1 MSLLKNMS
9 FWIFICATISAT
21 SYFADY
27 LLTPESRRKQRY
39 KVHIFF
45 RKLFDSID
53 KTNFNE
59 LQRLLVTYVIRF
71 KYCLFGERLFS
82 RKMLI
87 MSLLCS
93 QYLTL
98 TALILSILTDVG
110 KSRDLNI
117 FCIIP
122 LFPFFGFSFFISQ
135 PINVYRFLHSVGL
148 FWNNYLF
155 DFLAIASTVIL
166 LKMAYEKKLWFSLA
180 AFIDVILS
188 YLLAYFCII
197 FYYIMPPNS
206 GYLDLRFLSF
216 IPDMWNGR
224 VPSML
229 HHTPWLFYS
238 LTTFVPVLFYMSVLL
253 FLSICKCLQYVCA
266 PLVEKCSTVGGRTI
280 FFTFG
285 SAFAILAILLT
296 AIKEFIN

>member
-21 SYFADY
+21 SYFANY

-39 KVHIFF
+39 KVQIFF
-45 RKLFDSID
+45 RKIFDSID

-59 LQRLLVTYVIRF
+59 LQRLLVTYVIKF
-71 KYCLFGERLFS
+71 INCLFGERLLS

-122 LFPFFGFSFFISQ
+122 LFPFFGFSFLIKRNM
-135 PINVYRFLHSVGL
+135 NVYTFLHSIGL

-188 YLLAYFCII
+188 YLLAYLCII

-216 IPDMWNGR
+216 IPDLWNGR

-229 HHTPWLFYS
+229 HQTPWLFYS

-253 FLSICKCLQYVCA
+253 FFSICKCLQYVCA
-266 PLVEKCSTVGGRTI
+266 PLVEKCSTVDGRTI

-296 AIKEFIN
+296 AIKEFVN